1 MNTYFVGREKKKI
14 RRAIVDYCYYYYYYC
29 LLLTRRD
36 ETRQEKGRNYVSER
50 ASDSVHTVLALAHER
65 ERERERE
72 EGSEGGTMGGRGHQ
86 PQTKPVIKN
95 GTETENGTVHQ
106 LP

>member
-1 MNTYFVGREKKKI
+1 
-14 RRAIVDYCYYYYYYC
+14 
-29 LLLTRRD
+29 
-36 ETRQEKGRNYVSER
+36 
-50 ASDSVHTVLALAHER
+50 VHTVLALARER

>member
-14 RRAIVDYCYYYYYYC
+14 RRAIVDYCYYYYYC
-29 LLLTRRD
+29 LLLTSRD
-36 ETRQEKGRNYVSER
+36 ETRERSQLRER
-50 ASDSVHTVLALAHER
+50 ASDSVHTVLALAR

-95 GTETENGTVHQ
+95 GTETKNGTVHQ